1 MNLKS
6 PGSDPQST
14 AMPALFSCLA
24 CGADIEAWSDESGGR
39 CPSCGTYFTRMRLP
53 EGSPLTPDEKLQ
65 VLIQYA
71 RKSGAGDVVVLS
83 TADMV
88 IDDGLADRCR
98 EPRCENYGLS
108 KSCPPHV
115 PGPAAL
121 RNQLAHFHQ
130 AIFFKIDVPSEVLY
144 SSERR
149 EVFQLLHEI
158 ASGIEDR
165 AVDMGFADARAYA
178 GGSCKKIFCH
188 DYSHCRMISENGKCR
203 HPQHARPSMS
213 GFGINVA
220 ALFKTAGWTMSGT
233 TQNPDATTTRTAN
246 VCGLVLIH

>member
-1 MNLKS
+1 MQLK
-6 PGSDPQST
+6 GV
-14 AMPALFSCLA
+14 
-24 CGADIEAWSDESGGR
+24 
-39 CPSCGTYFTRMRLP
+39 PS
-53 EGSPLTPDEKLQ
+53 LTPEAKLQ
-65 VLIQYA
+65 TLIQYA
-71 RKSGAGDVVVLS
+71 CKSGAGDAVILS
-83 TADMV
+83 TDDIV
-88 IDDGLADRCR
+88 IDESLADRCR

-115 PGPAAL
+115 AGPAAF
-121 RNQLAHFHQ
+121 RNRLAHFHQ

-165 AVDMGFADARAYA
+165 SVNLGFADARAYA

-188 DYSHCRMISENGKCR
+188 EHIHCRVISKNEKCR
-203 HPQHARPSMS
+203 YPQYARPSMS
-213 GFGINVA
+213 GFGIKVA

-233 TQNPDATTTRTAN
+233 IQNPDATPTRTAN

>member
-1 MNLKS
+1 MQSEKS
-6 PGSDPQST
+6 I
-14 AMPALFSCLA
+14 L
-24 CGADIEAWSDESGGR
+24 
-39 CPSCGTYFTRMRLP
+39 
-53 EGSPLTPDEKLQ
+53 LTPEEKLQ

-71 RKSGAGDVVVLS
+71 LKSGAGDAVILS
-83 TADMV
+83 TADIV

-121 RNQLAHFHQ
+121 RKQLAHLHR

-158 ASGIEDR
+158 ASGIEDL
-165 AVDMGFADARAYA
+165 AVNLGFADARAYA
-178 GGSCKKIFCH
+178 GGSCKAIFCH
-188 DYSHCRMISENGKCR
+188 EHRQCRVVSENGKCR
-203 HPQHARPSMS
+203 HPRHARPSMS

-220 ALFKTAGWTMSGT
+220 ALFKTAGWITNGTM
-233 TQNPDATTTRTAN
+233 QNPDTTTTRTAN

>member
-1 MNLKS
+1 MQLEKS
-6 PGSDPQST
+6 
-14 AMPALFSCLA
+14 
-24 CGADIEAWSDESGGR
+24 I
-39 CPSCGTYFTRMRLP
+39 
-53 EGSPLTPDEKLQ
+53 PLTPEEKLQ

-71 RKSGAGDVVVLS
+71 RKSGAGEAVVLS
-83 TADMV
+83 AADIV

-115 PGPAAL
+115 PGPAAF

-130 AIFFKIDVPSEVLY
+130 AIFFKIDVPSEILY

-158 ASGIEDR
+158 ASGIENR
-165 AVDMGFADARAYA
+165 AVNMGFANARAYA
-178 GGSCKKIFCH
+178 GGSCKTIFCH
-188 DYSHCRMISENGKCR
+188 EHSRCRVISKNVKCR
-203 HPQHARPSMS
+203 HPQHARSSMS

-220 ALFKTAGWTMSGT
+220 ALFKAAGWTMNGT
-233 TQNPDATTTRTAN
+233 VQNPDATITRTDS
-246 VCGLVLIH
+246 VCGLVLID

>member
-1 MNLKS
+1 
-6 PGSDPQST
+6 
-14 AMPALFSCLA
+14 
-24 CGADIEAWSDESGGR
+24 
-39 CPSCGTYFTRMRLP
+39 MRLS

-71 RKSGAGDVVVLS
+71 RKSGAGDAVILS
-83 TADMV
+83 TADIV

-115 PGPAAL
+115 PGPMAL

-165 AVDMGFADARAYA
+165 AADIGFAGARAYA
-178 GGSCKKIFCH
+178 GGSCKTIFCH
-188 DYSHCRMISENGKCR
+188 EHSQCRVIFENGKCR
-203 HPQHARPSMS
+203 HPRHARSSMS

-233 TQNPDATTTRTAN
+233 MQNPDATTTRTAN